1 MARTGP
7 SILLIRHGET
17 EWSRSGRHTSTT
29 DVPLT
34 DAGRERA
41 RALAAR
47 LAGRSFALV
56 LTSPMV
62 RARDTAALAC
72 EELGVNYEE
81 ASALAGGFSREDA
94 ADLLAGH
101 DDGERILVV
110 GHNPDFPQVVHDL
123 TGGRVDFKKG
133 GVAAV
138 AVRDGG
144 AGELLALLRPRELET
159 LADAD

>member
-1 MARTGP
+1 MAGAA
-7 SILLIRHGET
+7 L
-17 EWSRSGRHTSTT
+17 SRLGI
-29 DVPLT
+29 
-34 DAGRERA
+34 EF
-41 RALAAR
+41 AACY
-47 LAGRSFALV
+47 
-56 LTSPMV
+56 TSPKV
-62 RARDTAALAC
+62 RARDTARLAC
-72 EELGVNYEE
+72 AALGVEPHE
-81 ASALAGGFSREDA
+81 DRSLAGGFDLDA
-94 ADLLAGH
+94 ALGLLAGC

-144 AGELLALLRPRELET
+144 AGELIALLRPRELES